1 MRIPR
6 FYCSIPLTAG
16 DTIQLPDT
24 TFRHAVQVL
33 RLKSNEALVLFNGE
47 GGEYLAR
54 MQQVERRK
62 ASVSI
67 EAFQDTQPES
77 PTHIT
82 LALAMIKPDK
92 MDFAIQKSVELG
104 VTEIQPLITQR
115 SVVKVG
121 KDKMDKKLQH
131 WQGVAIAACE
141 QSGRTHIP
149 NIHLPLAL
157 EKYLQQDQRGTCITL
172 DPTAQQTVASLDK
185 DLIQPITLVI
195 GPEGGFTD
203 EEVALFDQQA
213 TQRISLGKR
222 ILRAETACLT
232 AVTLLQHHY
241 GDLQ

>member
-6 FYCSIPLTAG
+6 FYCPISLQVG
-16 DTIQLPDT
+16 ESLQLPDT
-24 TFRHAVQVL
+24 VFRHAVQVL
-33 RLKSNEALVLFNGE
+33 RLKTNEPLVLFNGE

-54 MQQVERRK
+54 MESVERRK
-62 ASVSI
+62 ATVVI
-67 EAFQDTQPES
+67 ESFQDTQPES

-82 LALAMIKPDK
+82 LALAIIKPDK

-115 SVVKVG
+115 SVVRVG
-121 KDKMDKKLQH
+121 KDKFDKKLQH

-141 QSGRTHIP
+141 QSGRTQIP
-149 NIHLPLAL
+149 TIHPPITL
-157 EKYLQQDQRGTCITL
+157 EKYLEQKNEGSYITL
-172 DPTAQQTVASLDK
+172 DPTAINNIASIHEQVTQPLS
-185 DLIQPITLVI
+185 LII

-203 EEVALFDQQA
+203 EEVTMCEAKETL
-213 TQRISLGKR
+213 RVSLGKR

-241 GDLQ
+241 GDLA